1 MTGSDF
7 LLLGLSAIAVA
18 AMFAALAA
26 WAAIH
31 INRTDKHLDEESK
44 KLREKRLTLEA
55 EMEIAYWHH
64 RRDND

>member
-1 MTGSDF
+1 MNIGLAIMTGVIF
-7 LLLGLSAIAVA
+7 LIG
-18 AMFAALAA
+18 FAALAV

-55 EMEIAYWHH
+55 EMEIAYWHN
-64 RRDND
+64 RRGND